1 MLVVY
6 LAHVM
11 ALRVFGRHSRVLRSQ
26 APMLALI
33 VGHTMIGLWILAQPV
48 VASPR
53 GAGGGLEYLSIPGYL
68 DNVGENEALR

>member
-1 MLVVY
+1 MLAVY

-11 ALRVFGRHSRVLRSQ
+11 ALRVFGRHSRALRSQ

-48 VASPR
+48 VASP
-53 GAGGGLEYLSIPGYL
+53 
-68 DNVGENEALR
+68 